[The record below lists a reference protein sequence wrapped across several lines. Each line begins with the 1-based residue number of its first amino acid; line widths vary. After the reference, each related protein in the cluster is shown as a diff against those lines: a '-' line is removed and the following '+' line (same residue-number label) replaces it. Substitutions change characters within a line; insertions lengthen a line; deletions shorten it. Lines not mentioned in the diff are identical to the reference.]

1 MLPRCL
7 VSGPRGRTLQ
17 RALDIA
23 GGREPLAAA
32 LRIPLDEMEA
42 YLSGKKP
49 VPDPVFHAALDIVA
63 RGANRGS

>member
-1 MLPRCL
+1 

-23 GGREPLAAA
+23 GSRELLAETLRTPLGE
-32 LRIPLDEMEA
+32 IEA

-49 VPDPVFHAALDIVA
+49 IPDPVFHAALDIVA
-63 RGANRGS
+63 RGAKHGS